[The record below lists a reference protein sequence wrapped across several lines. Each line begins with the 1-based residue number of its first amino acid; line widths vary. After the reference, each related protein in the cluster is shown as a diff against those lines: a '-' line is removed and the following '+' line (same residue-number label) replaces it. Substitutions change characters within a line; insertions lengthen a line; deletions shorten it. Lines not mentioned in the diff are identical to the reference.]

1 MRDEETSG
9 SFVDDCRRTLARHW
23 AIVEDA
29 EDDYLDDGDFIGLLR
44 ELLRSAT
51 KSYRYVLPTQLLAKV
66 VDSTLDCCCL
76 QAGRQ
81 PAHGNFDARS
91 VNEQVI
97 VPFDKAE
104 GEPLG
109 GSPQP
114 YVNNPLRKPEIS
126 PAYREAQKNKAD
138 WDKLYQVLSRIEREN
153 DPGFTESVFDQT
165 LLEIRRLQG
174 ELEVS
179 YPVPQRIS
187 LSGIEALLAEFL
199 APRTGGGRL
208 QAVAI
213 ALFQTLQQLW
223 GICDQ
228 VRSAGVN
235 VSDASTDR
243 PADIECQ
250 TDGRTVLAIEVKD
263 RILTLELLSNQIT
276 SARLARVTEL
286 LFIIRASSMIA
297 GQEVRERA
305 SAEFGSGLNIYL
317 FDADSFFST
326 VLGLVGENG
335 RRVFLEQIGNT
346 LEKYNLDFR
355 DRRDWAELL
364 KRNWQ

>member
-1 MRDEETSG
+1 MKNEETSG
-9 SFVDDCRRTLARHW
+9 SFIEDCRRTLADHW
-23 AIVEDA
+23 AIVETV
-29 EDDYLDDGDFIGLLR
+29 ESDYLPDEELTGLIK

-66 VDSTLDCCCL
+66 VDPALDCCCL

-81 PAHGNFDARS
+81 PVNGNFDARS

-109 GSPQP
+109 GSAQP

-126 PAYREAQKNKAD
+126 PAYRDAQKNKAD
-138 WDKLYQVLSRIEREN
+138 WDKLYQVLSRIERES
-153 DPGFTESVFDQT
+153 DPGFTERVFDQV
-165 LLEIRRLQG
+165 LLEILRLQD
-174 ELEVS
+174 ELRVS

-187 LSGIEALLAEFL
+187 LSGIDALLTVFL
-199 APRTGGGRL
+199 EPRTGGGRL
-208 QAVAI
+208 QAVVI
-213 ALFQTLQQLW
+213 ALFKTLQQLW
-223 GICDQ
+223 NVFDE
-228 VRSAGVN
+228 VKSAGVN
-235 VSDASTDR
+235 VSDASTER

-263 RILTLELLSNQIT
+263 RTLTLELLSGQIT
-276 SARLARVTEL
+276 SARLAKVTEL
-286 LFIIRASSMIA
+286 LFIIRASNIVA

-305 SAEFGSGLNIYL
+305 STEFGSGLNIYL
-317 FDADSFFST
+317 FEAGSFFSII
-326 VLGLVGENG
+326 LGLIGENG
-335 RRVFLEQIGNT
+335 RRTFMDEVGIALEDY
-346 LEKYNLDFR
+346 KLDFR

-364 KRNWQ
+364 TRNWQ